1 MTKEE
6 IISTSKELVSE
17 YGKSGA
23 LDAAYDFMRESTRK
37 KEILFW
43 EDVTTYI
50 ERNYDDDDM
59 TFGYWEV

>member
-23 LDAAYDFMRESTRK
+23 LDVAYEYMRESTRK

-50 ERNYDDDDM
+50 ERNYDDDM